1 MALHTIFGAGPI
13 GLSLG
18 KQLLCAGHQVRIA
31 SRRGTTLEGALTL
44 RLDASDQAEAIK
56 AADGAE
62 VVYNCVNV
70 PYQLWEAELPRLFGS
85 ILHAAEH
92 NKSRLV
98 LLDNLYTYYP
108 VNGPLTELSEESP
121 VGPKGKL
128 RLQLAKE
135 HLQAH
140 KTGKVEVA
148 IARASDFYGP
158 QMTNVHLGERV
169 FKPLA
174 QGKTIQWVGNPD
186 CLHSFAFRED
196 VAKAL
201 LILGTAENATGLT
214 WIVPHAPA
222 ETSRQMI
229 EIAGRIL
236 AKTPK
241 IQPISKT
248 LVSILGLVMPLM
260 RELKETMY
268 QFEAP
273 FTVDSSA
280 FENAFGTQPTS
291 IKDGLKA
298 SLESY
303 LKMRR

>member
-1 MALHTIFGAGPI
+1 MTRLRHKPLAALVTARIGICNVRPKPPFADTLFDMALHTIFGAGPI

-174 QGKTIQWVGNPD
+174 QARRSNGSGIQIAYIHLPSGRTSPKL
-186 CLHSFAFRED
+186 CLS
-196 VAKAL
+196 
-201 LILGTAENATGLT
+201 
-214 WIVPHAPA
+214 WAP
-222 ETSRQMI
+222 Q
-229 EIAGRIL
+229 
-236 AKTPK
+236 K
-241 IQPISKT
+241 
-248 LVSILGLVMPLM
+248 MPP
-260 RELKETMY
+260 
-268 QFEAP
+268 A
-273 FTVDSSA
+273 
-280 FENAFGTQPTS
+280 
-291 IKDGLKA
+291 
-298 SLESY
+298 
-303 LKMRR
+303 